1 MDNINC
7 YIMNY
12 NCSGC
17 GFERSFS
24 ERIDCAVKKCHCNH
38 FDIVIVTIKTGFFK
52 MTIKFRCNICNKIKE
67 IDLSIGR
74 YFNNILKA
82 EDFCCYQCCGNQIN
96 LFAFLSEEYFNF
108 SNLNNNGNLLNN
120 NYNYY
125 NQPQINMGNQNYIGN
140 INYDY
145 FNYNP
150 SRYNNNLYN
159 NNFDNI
165 DNNDNNMN
173 NNSNNNN
180 NLSSVDRENIVDFK
194 MKNWKLIF
202 EDKRKEKEGK
212 KYEIYTT
219 KNTKFIKIINDLKE
233 DYPDLVFNPQTH
245 SLSMNGNILNVERNC
260 SQNNVPSNS
269 TIYIEFKK

>member
-1 MDNINC
+1 
-7 YIMNY
+7 
-12 NCSGC
+12 
-17 GFERSFS
+17 
-24 ERIDCAVKKCHCNH
+24 
-38 FDIVIVTIKTGFFK
+38 
-52 MTIKFRCNICNKIKE
+52 
-67 IDLSIGR
+67 
-74 YFNNILKA
+74 
-82 EDFCCYQCCGNQIN
+82 
-96 LFAFLSEEYFNF
+96 
-108 SNLNNNGNLLNN
+108 
-120 NYNYY
+120 
-125 NQPQINMGNQNYIGN
+125 
-140 INYDY
+140 
-145 FNYNP
+145 
-150 SRYNNNLYN
+150 
-159 NNFDNI
+159 
-165 DNNDNNMN
+165 MN
-173 NNSNNNN
+173 NNSNNNNN